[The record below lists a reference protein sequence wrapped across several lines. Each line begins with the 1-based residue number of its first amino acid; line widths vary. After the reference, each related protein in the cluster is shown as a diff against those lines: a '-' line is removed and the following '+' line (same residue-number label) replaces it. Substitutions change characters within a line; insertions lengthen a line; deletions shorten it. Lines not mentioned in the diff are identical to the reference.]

1 MAVVMNAI
9 MAWCAGYESGVF
21 TALGGSRVKNIR
33 GIARV
38 CPRELRRVPSSTVPR
53 HLLSRQRTKSS
64 LYDQVRDGWETVVG
78 AKAKAWTLGK
88 LATEYAWMSSAQS
101 FHDLRAVD

>member
-1 MAVVMNAI
+1 MNAI
-9 MAWCAGYESGVF
+9 MDWCAGYKSGVC
-21 TALGGSRVKNIR
+21 TAPGESRVKNIR

-38 CPRELRRVPSSTVPR
+38 CRRELRRLPASTVPR

-64 LYDQVRDGWETVVG
+64 LYDQVRGGWEIVVG

-88 LATEYAWMSSAQS
+88 LATVYAWMSSAQS
-101 FHDLRAVD
+101 FQDLRAVD